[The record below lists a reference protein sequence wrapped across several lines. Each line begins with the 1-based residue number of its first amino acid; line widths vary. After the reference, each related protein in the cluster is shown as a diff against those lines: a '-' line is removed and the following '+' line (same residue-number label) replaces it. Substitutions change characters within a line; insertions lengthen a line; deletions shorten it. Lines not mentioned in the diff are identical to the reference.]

1 MPASFRA
8 NFVIF
13 KMGPSET
20 SRSMPLPLAEIG
32 NPSLVHVYVTDIG
45 LAFATMATC
54 NDSPSMPTTVY
65 DGGVTNFGG
74 SIRNERTNEDKIKR
88 NKIEITQHGHENYLC
103 EFNLI
108 VSRT

>member
-1 MPASFRA
+1 M
-8 NFVIF
+8 
-13 KMGPSET
+13 
-20 SRSMPLPLAEIG
+20 SRSMPLPLAKIG

-74 SIRNERTNEDKIKR
+74 SIWQRRNEWEEKK
-88 NKIEITQHGHENYLC
+88 KIEI
-103 EFNLI
+103 
-108 VSRT
+108 R